1 MYRWMH
7 SIQPI
12 NMFILGTICCRGG
25 SKGVPGKN
33 TKPLNGKPLIAYT
46 VETAKQSHLL
56 NDIIIST
63 DSIEI
68 ANTAKQYGANVPF
81 MRPDNLATDTAS
93 KWPVFI
99 HALETYEKMNN
110 VVVDY
115 LVDMDVTVPLK
126 TSADIDGAIQLALN
140 DTNVDVV
147 ITGYEPER
155 NPYFNMMEITAD
167 GYAEIVKKA
176 TKPIVRRQDAPIV
189 YSLTPAAYV
198 VKKSALY
205 EFEHWSKAKC
215 KIYPMLRE
223 RAVDIDTNIDFKIVE
238 FLMNNK

>member
-1 MYRWMH
+1 
-7 SIQPI
+7 
-12 NMFILGTICCRGG
+12 MFILGTICCRGG

-33 TKPLNGKPLIAYT
+33 IKPLFGKPLIAYT
-46 VETAKQSHLL
+46 IQTALESSLI
-56 NDIIIST
+56 NDVIIST
-63 DSIEI
+63 DSQQI
-68 ANTAKQYGANVPF
+68 ADVAKQFGANVPF
-81 MRPDNLATDTAS
+81 MRPDDLASDTAS

-99 HALETYEKMNN
+99 HALEAYEKQYG
-110 VVVDY
+110 VTVDY

-126 TSADIDGAIQLALN
+126 QPIDINGAIQKAL
-140 DTNVDVV
+140 DDITVDVV

-155 NPYFNMMEITAD
+155 NPYFNMMEIRPN
-167 GYAEIVKKA
+167 GFAEIVK
-176 TKPIVRRQDAPIV
+176 TGEKPIVRRQDAPEV

-215 KIYPMLRE
+215 KIYPMPRE
-223 RAVDIDTNIDFKIVE
+223 RAVDIDTEIDFKIVE